1 MSRSAD
7 RPAHGTRAPDDWENE
22 PERRYAE
29 CQARLADRC
38 GVDAESRTATTDAAG
53 RIHYLVA
60 GDPDGEPVVLLHGV
74 GTHAATWL
82 PLVPA
87 LADDYR
93 IYVPDRPGRGLSA
106 APSYGGRDM
115 RTFLVA
121 YLVELLDD
129 LGLQRP
135 HVVGNS
141 LGGQQ
146 AFLLAIDHDR
156 VDRLCLV
163 GAPGGLS
170 REFPFVFRLL
180 TMHGVSRLLFWLNG
194 RGDPLE
200 TARESVGPF
209 VVDTG
214 EIPDAFYE
222 TLAAAQELPGRAE
235 SLRSLNLEQGSFG
248 RMHPLF
254 DISDEVVAIERPT
267 CFCWGSEDAFWPPET
282 GRPVAERLADSTF
295 HELPGHGHMPWLEPG
310 EETESRVRSFLD
322 GTGETG

>member
-7 RPAHGTRAPDDWENE
+7 RPAHEIRTPEDWVRE

-29 CQARLADRC
+29 CQASLADHC
-38 GVDAESRTATTDAAG
+38 GVDAESRTAETDAAG
-53 RIHYLVA
+53 RIHYLVT

-82 PLVPA
+82 PMVPA

-93 IYVPDRPGRGLSA
+93 VYVPDRPGRGLSA
-106 APSYGGRDM
+106 APSYGGRDL
-115 RTFLVA
+115 RRFLVD
-121 YLVELLDD
+121 YLVELFDD
-129 LGLQRP
+129 LGLDRT

-146 AFLLAIDHDR
+146 AFLLAVDHDR
-156 VDRLCLV
+156 VDRLSLV

-200 TARESVGPF
+200 NARESVGQF
-209 VVDTG
+209 VVDDS

-222 TLAAAQELPGRAE
+222 TLAAAQDLPGRTQ

-248 RMHPLF
+248 RMHRVF
-254 DISDEVVAIERPT
+254 DISDEVVEIDRPT
-267 CFCWGSEDAFWPPET
+267 CFLWGDDDAFWPPEA
-282 GRPVAERLADSTF
+282 GRPVAERMADATF

-310 EETESRVRSFLD
+310 AEVASSVRSFLD
-322 GTGETG
+322 GGAE